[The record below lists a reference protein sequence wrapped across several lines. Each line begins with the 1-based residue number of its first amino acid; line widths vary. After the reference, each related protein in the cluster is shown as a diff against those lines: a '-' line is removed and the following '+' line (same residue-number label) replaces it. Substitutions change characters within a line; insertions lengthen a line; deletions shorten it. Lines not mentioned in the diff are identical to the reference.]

1 MKKRIRERK
10 EKVNSNW
17 VTKTERD
24 RKGEKLREIINL
36 DKEKVIPLAEQ

>member
-1 MKKRIRERK
+1 MQKRIRERK
-10 EKVNSNW
+10 GRVKSNW

-24 RKGEKLREIINL
+24 RKREKLREIINL